1 MDSRAFFV
9 RDLSNVTCR
18 KSKRSFVEG
27 SECVEV
33 ADLGG
38 GVVALRDS
46 KTRLDLTFGSQ
57 PQSGRP
63 FWRASVTGGS
73 DR

>member
-1 MDSRAFFV
+1 MDNRAFFV
-9 RDLSNVTCR
+9 RDLSHVMWR

-46 KTRLDLTFGSQ
+46 KNPAGPDLRFT
-57 PQSGRP
+57 
-63 FWRASVTGGS
+63 ASEWTAFLGGVCHGEF
-73 DR
+73 